1 MGETKLKFG
10 NAESN
15 KKEFH
20 ASKNPIVLNLVDIE
34 KIIFGKFKL
43 SDEGSK
49 YFIDYKDD
57 NIIRPLCMFFTQK
70 SGNIKCFENGRKN
83 ISFKTDD
90 DNVLTKYNKI
100 WNRIKKMLNIKF
112 HSKPAHDE
120 KHKN

>member
-1 MGETKLKFG
+1 MGDTKLKFG
-10 NAESN
+10 NIESN

-57 NIIRPLCMFFTQK
+57 NIIRPLCMFFKQM
-70 SGNIKCFENGRKN
+70 SGNIKYFENGRKN

-90 DNVLTKYNKI
+90 DNVLTQYNTI
-100 WNRIKKMLNIKF
+100 
-112 HSKPAHDE
+112 
-120 KHKN
+120 

>member
-10 NAESN
+10 NVESN
-15 KKEFH
+15 KKGFH

-43 SDEGSK
+43 NDEGSK

-57 NIIRPLCMFFTQK
+57 NIIRPLCMFFTQM
-70 SGNIKCFENGRKN
+70 SGNIKYFENGRKN

-90 DNVLTKYNKI
+90 DNVLTQYNTI
-100 WNRIKKMLNIKF
+100 
-112 HSKPAHDE
+112 
-120 KHKN
+120 